1 MSEGDKITIEI
12 QCQGEDGLINF
23 LHNHG
28 VVNQTNGWELICT
41 TVKLTDKS
49 KTWTP
54 CAWTWLRPENEVF
67 EFSNG
72 GNEAILGLRFYFP
85 IKIHTD
91 DKLQKQ
97 DKFLVLEL
105 MKSNR
110 EELFLA
116 YYDFEQKKYYP
127 TNIKFKRGF
136 KNTIDLVKYMFAR
149 FIKQNWIKGIISA
162 GVGVVLAVVF
172 SWPYIFIG
180 VSIFVA
186 WVSLHYIRTNCIS
199 IDSVPLDLKH
209 EPPQPSV
216 EDPFKSITNTQY
228 KSLEDRALI
237 PNTNDDKSHNK
248 NDNEV
253 IDNK

>member
-85 IKIHTD
+85 IKIYTD
-91 DKLQKQ
+91 DKLQQQ

-105 MKSNR
+105 MKGNR

-162 GVGVVLAVVF
+162 SVGVVLAVVF
-172 SWPYIFIG
+172 TWPYIFIG
-180 VSIFVA
+180 LGIFVI
-186 WVSLHYIRTNCIS
+186 WVFSYYIRANCIS
-199 IDSVPLDLKH
+199 VDFISFDLKH

-216 EDPFKSITNTQY
+216 EDPLKFITNTQD
-228 KSLEDRALI
+228 KDSEQKRVI
-237 PNTNDDKSHNK
+237 PNNKDDKNGNEML
-248 NDNEV
+248 NDS
-253 IDNK
+253 I